1 MIKWLCGFVLCAVI
15 GFSSNVFADLSSH
28 DHPVFGAGTL
38 TRDSDQGLEFLDP
51 NLTLGRSYMD
61 ISGQFGSGLEFE
73 GFRYATND
81 EVLALINDG
90 VGFTPPAALGQ
101 NSVGT
106 SGIDWLSGLVGL
118 LGETYPNR
126 TTGISAGP
134 LLGLG
139 DARVFSII
147 DDTADIS
154 DRVYSAMTLDI
165 FSSMNDVGSFLVRD
179 VVYIGNISGFVVD
192 GNNIPINGARVRIR
206 HKGALVADI
215 NTDVNGFYKVENLED
230 GWYNVKTD
238 FGSFE
243 QVKTTAHV
251 KQNKPWGTNEYI
263 NVTLE

>member
-28 DHPVFGAGTL
+28 DHPVFGVGTL

-61 ISGQFGSGLEFE
+61 ISSKFGSGLEFE
-73 GFRYATND
+73 GFRYATIY
-81 EVLALINDG
+81 EVLALINNG
-90 VGFTPPAALGQ
+90 AGFTPPAVLGQ

-118 LGETYPNR
+118 LGETNPNR

-154 DRVYSAMTLDI
+154 DRVYSAWTLDI
-165 FSSMNDVGSFLVRD
+165 FSSDDFVGSFLVQE
-179 VVYIGNISGFVVD
+179 VVLGFISGFTTD
-192 GNNIPINGARVRIR
+192 SNHIPIAGAEVWFW
-206 HKGALVADI
+206 KQGTKTETVS
-215 NTDVNGFYKVENLED
+215 DVNGYYIFEGLPSGVYNIVSKKAGYVEKAREKGKLSLN
-230 GWYNVKTD
+230 T
-238 FGSFE
+238 
-243 QVKTTAHV
+243 
-251 KQNKPWGTNEYI
+251 PWGI
-263 NVTLE
+263 KDNVNLVLE